1 MKLQVASQDGSVLV
15 VTTPGARLGSPT
27 PGLGANVVQW
37 PLVAPSGLRLTSDQG
52 TPAHEYVR
60 AYVLLR
66 HTVTHG
72 ETRPLLP
79 QIFRIL

>member
-1 MKLQVASQDGSVLV
+1 MLKTAVFNVNLVTSKMKLQVAVSQDGSVLV
-15 VTTPGARLGSPT
+15 VTTPGARLDSPT

-60 AYVLLR
+60 ACAA
-66 HTVTHG
+66 
-72 ETRPLLP
+72 
-79 QIFRIL
+79 